1 MDQLT
6 TIKAFAEVAS
16 TGNFTRAADRM
27 GLTRAA
33 ISKYVKQL
41 EQRLG
46 VKLVNRTTRRVALTE
61 QGRLYHQSIQ
71 RILDDLAT
79 AEAAVTSYQIAPRGM
94 LRVNAPMSFG
104 MLHLSNALA
113 DFMDQF
119 PELSVHLALNDR
131 FIDLVEEG
139 FDVAVRIG
147 DLPDSSLIARRIC
160 PIRLMLCAAP
170 SYLEE
175 RGAPATAED
184 LADHDCLI
192 YGYMENSATWRLTDD
207 AGKEH
212 RVSVRS
218 RFCANNGDV
227 LATAAVAG
235 HGIVLLPTFI
245 LSDHLR
251 RGDLVRVLPGYG
263 PQTLALNVVYPP
275 SRQPAAKIR
284 VFTDFLVA
292 RFGRLQPWDAGLEM
306 L

>member
-1 MDQLT
+1 
-6 TIKAFAEVAS
+6 
-16 TGNFTRAADRM
+16 
-27 GLTRAA
+27 
-33 ISKYVKQL
+33 
-41 EQRLG
+41 
-46 VKLVNRTTRRVALTE
+46 
-61 QGRLYHQSIQ
+61 
-71 RILDDLAT
+71 
-79 AEAAVTSYQIAPRGM
+79 
-94 LRVNAPMSFG
+94 
-104 MLHLSNALA
+104 
-113 DFMDQF
+113 
-119 PELSVHLALNDR
+119 
-131 FIDLVEEG
+131 
-139 FDVAVRIG
+139 
-147 DLPDSSLIARRIC
+147 
-160 PIRLMLCAAP
+160 
-170 SYLEE
+170 
-175 RGAPATAED
+175 
-184 LADHDCLI
+184 
-192 YGYMENSATWRLTDD
+192 LTDD

-218 RFCANNGDV
+218 RFCTNNGDV